1 MSSRRS
7 RRETAKTR
15 KKRAASLQKYR
26 HNRAR
31 RAGLEANSATRTD
44 ETGTSDPCSG
54 GRGTRDLEAL
64 ASMHSNRRQSDDYE
78 TISSQRKSKMSQE
91 TGQFMRR
98 KKRACSSNVYHELM
112 VTLSTEAGYVQKRK
126 LLCPAKCYLELPTF
140 EPYRKTDM
148 FQINATLFAFNVCS
162 QI

>member
-78 TISSQRKSKMSQE
+78 TISSQRKAKMSQE
-91 TGQFMRR
+91 PGQFMRR
-98 KKRACSSNVYHELM
+98 KKRACSSNVYIQFR
-112 VTLSTEAGYVQKRK
+112 LSNCADCVCAK
-126 LLCPAKCYLELPTF
+126 LNGPNTVPDTV
-140 EPYRKTDM
+140 P
-148 FQINATLFAFNVCS
+148 
-162 QI
+162 